1 MLLPVLVAAALASA
15 PAPSPVQVIATVPV
29 WTQTVKLPPPDG
41 RTLVTDGR
49 LALDVAVAKPA
60 VRPSASLPPDAAKAF
75 ASYLAASYPTE
86 FGLDDL
92 REGKTQTLFVGPGD
106 LGLAT
111 HYVLFLRRNLPKIR
125 FRSKGANDPVII
137 VLDGR
142 PVGLVMPMVMPH

>member
-1 MLLPVLVAAALASA
+1 MLLSVIAAAFLVSA
-15 PAPSPVQVIATVPV
+15 PTGAQLMATVPV

-49 LALDVAVAKPA
+49 LALEVGVAKPA
-60 VRPSASLPPDAAKAF
+60 VRPSATLPPDAATAF

-92 REGKTQTLFVGPGD
+92 HEGKTGTLFVGPGN
-106 LGLAT
+106 LGLST
-111 HYVLFLRRNLPKIR
+111 HHVLYLRRNLPKIR
-125 FRSKGANDPVII
+125 FRSKGPSDPVIL

-142 PVGLVMPMVMPH
+142 AVGLVMPMVMPH

>member
-1 MLLPVLVAAALASA
+1 MLLPIAVAAILASA
-15 PAPSPVQVIATVPV
+15 AAPVQLMATVPV

-49 LALDVAVAKPA
+49 LALEIAVAKPA

-86 FGLDDL
+86 FGLEDL
-92 REGKTQTLFVGPGD
+92 HEGKTQTLFIGPGN
-106 LGLAT
+106 LGLST

-125 FRSKGANDPVII
+125 FRAKGSSDPVIL

-142 PVGLVMPMVMPH
+142 TVGLVMPMAMPQ

>member
-1 MLLPVLVAAALASA
+1 MLLPIVVAAVLASA
-15 PAPSPVQVIATVPV
+15 ASPAQLMATVPV

-49 LALDVAVAKPA
+49 LALEIAVAKPA
-60 VRPSASLPPDAAKAF
+60 VRPSASLPADAAKAF
-75 ASYLAASYPTE
+75 ASYLAASYPSE

-92 REGKTQTLFVGPGD
+92 HEGKTQTLFIGPGN
-106 LGLAT
+106 LGLST

-125 FRSKGANDPVII
+125 FRSKGPSDPVIL

-142 PVGLVMPMVMPH
+142 SVGLVMPMAMPQ